1 MSLYEVFEGIE
12 DPRRKEGLRT
22 TLPQLLCMI
31 IISNLCGH
39 FGGRP
44 ISRFSKLYEAT
55 FRKELGLKHRVP
67 SHVIFSD
74 ILKRID
80 SKELIM
86 FFNKWAKDF
95 VPLEKG
101 DLVSGDG
108 KALASTVTDHHE
120 NTQNFQAVVSVF
132 CQESGLVRAIG
143 EYQNNKQSEIDIVR
157 FLVVQL
163 SDMGLVFCLDALH
176 TQKNGR

>member
-1 MSLYEVFEGIE
+1 MSLYEIFEGIK

-22 TLPQLLCMI
+22 TLPQMFCMI

-44 ISRFSKLYEAT
+44 IARFSQLYNDT
-55 FRKELGLKHRVP
+55 FRDELGLKHKVP

-74 ILKRID
+74 ILKRVD
-80 SKELIM
+80 STELIDA
-86 FFNKWAKDF
+86 FNKWAKDF
-95 VPLEKG
+95 VPLKKG

-108 KALASTVTDHHE
+108 KALASTVTDQHGSS
-120 NTQNFQAVVSVF
+120 QNFQAVVSIF

-143 EYQNNKQSEIDIVR
+143 EYQNSKESEINIVR
-157 FLVVQL
+157 FLIGQL
-163 SDMGLVFCLDALH
+163 NGMGLVFYLDALH
-176 TQKNGR
+176 TQKKR